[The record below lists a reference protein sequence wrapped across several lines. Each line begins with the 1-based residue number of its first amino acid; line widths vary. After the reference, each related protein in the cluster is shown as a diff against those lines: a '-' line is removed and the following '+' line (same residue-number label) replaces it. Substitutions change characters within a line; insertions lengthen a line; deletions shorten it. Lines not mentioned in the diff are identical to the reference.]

1 MLWRKRQAFGFK
13 KAKRKAKRGQIYFSY
28 FKNKSVLFLV
38 PFFVQAIF
46 YMRLF
51 DALIPVISSAIAIW
65 AVASYSIT
73 EEKPH
78 EIRLE
83 QEAMRGEA

>member
-1 MLWRKRQAFGFK
+1 
-13 KAKRKAKRGQIYFSY
+13 
-28 FKNKSVLFLV
+28 
-38 PFFVQAIF
+38 
-46 YMRLF
+46 MRLL

-73 EEKPH
+73 EEKSH

-83 QEAMRGEA
+83 QEAMRGEAERIPLSSFYLRNSSRVL

>member
-1 MLWRKRQAFGFK
+1 M
-13 KAKRKAKRGQIYFSY
+13 
-28 FKNKSVLFLV
+28 V

-73 EEKPH
+73 EEKSH

-83 QEAMRGEA
+83 LEAMRGGA

>member
-1 MLWRKRQAFGFK
+1 M
-13 KAKRKAKRGQIYFSY
+13 
-28 FKNKSVLFLV
+28 V
-38 PFFVQAIF
+38 PFFLQAIF
-46 YMRLF
+46 YMRLL

-73 EEKPH
+73 EEKSH

>member
-1 MLWRKRQAFGFK
+1 
-13 KAKRKAKRGQIYFSY
+13 
-28 FKNKSVLFLV
+28 
-38 PFFVQAIF
+38 
-46 YMRLF
+46 MRLL

-65 AVASYSIT
+65 AVESYSIT
-73 EEKPH
+73 EEKSH

>member
-13 KAKRKAKRGQIYFSY
+13 KAKRKRGQIYFSY
-28 FKNKSVLFLV
+28 FKNKSVPFLV

-73 EEKPH
+73 EEKSH